1 MRTLNLVKM
10 YINSI
15 RVIDGETV
23 VSTDKGTYFVKD
35 GIATIAVKGSL
46 KKYALTESAVKR
58 IAEFK

>member
-1 MRTLNLVKM
+1 M